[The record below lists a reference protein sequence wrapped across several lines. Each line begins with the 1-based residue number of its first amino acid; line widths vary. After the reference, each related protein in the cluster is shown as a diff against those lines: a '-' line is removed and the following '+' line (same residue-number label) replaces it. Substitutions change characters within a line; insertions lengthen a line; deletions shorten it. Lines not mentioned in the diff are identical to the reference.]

1 MNPSQC
7 LSDRRSFLKGVSLGT
22 GGLLL
27 APLLQKIAAAADG
40 NVTPPAGKAPAG
52 LRLAWDRSSWNV
64 ERSEPL
70 CKAAGIEGH
79 RYLSPLA
86 STVEKITPIM
96 ETGQADAYLLCT
108 HNDLGAYLD
117 DGRIQKFIELGLKHN
132 PNFRGAFLQ
141 LGWLVHDGGQET
153 GTGEI
158 KTGDDYEKSDLARVQ
173 AKLDRER
180 KVIEAKV
187 DAINRKLGRQ
197 MIFLVPVGD
206 AIMELRRMITAGR
219 FPGVTKQ
226 SAVFSGDS
234 MPHPGTLSFELGR
247 YCHFAVMY
255 RMNPMD
261 LDVVGETKSAEQS
274 AILKK
279 LAWDIVSKYPHAGIA
294 KYDVS
299 ARSDVAGNAAP
310 AAGVVAPAKAE
321 ALKGWNATQDL
332 PDDTVVT
339 DYNDY
344 IERLPKAERPGVS
357 DVKYYVDG
365 TGRNAVAVLVNAG
378 GAQWTHLLVYDKQ
391 NKRTGVTRFV
401 AGK

>member
-1 MNPSQC
+1 MFRLKVIAGV
-7 LSDRRSFLKGVSLGT
+7 LSFCGFLAWTTGT
-22 GGLLL
+22 M
-27 APLLQKIAAAADG
+27 AQEPKS
-40 NVTPPAGKAPAG
+40 PPAVKAPAG

-108 HNDLGAYLD
+108 HNDLGTYLD

-158 KTGDDYEKSDLARVQ
+158 KTGDDYEKSNLARVQ

-187 DAINRKLGRQ
+187 DAINSKLGRQ

-206 AIMELRRMITAGR
+206 AIMELRRMIAAGR

-234 MPHPGTLSFELGR
+234 MPHPGALSFELGR

-261 LDVVGETKSAEQS
+261 LDVVGETKSAEQR

-279 LAWDIVSKYPHAGIA
+279 LAWDIVSKYPYGGIA
-294 KYDVS
+294 KYEPS
-299 ARSDVAGNAAP
+299 APSKDEKKPAPTP
-310 AAGVVAPAKAE
+310 AATTVPE
-321 ALKGWNATQDL
+321 ALKGWKATQDL

-339 DYNDY
+339 DYNAY
-344 IERLPKAERPGVS
+344 IEKLPKAERPGVS

-365 TGRNAVAVLVNAG
+365 TGRHAVAVLVNVG
-378 GAQWTHLLVYDKQ
+378 DTQWTHLVVYDKQ
-391 NKRTGVTRFV
+391 NKRTGVTKFV
-401 AGK
+401 ADK